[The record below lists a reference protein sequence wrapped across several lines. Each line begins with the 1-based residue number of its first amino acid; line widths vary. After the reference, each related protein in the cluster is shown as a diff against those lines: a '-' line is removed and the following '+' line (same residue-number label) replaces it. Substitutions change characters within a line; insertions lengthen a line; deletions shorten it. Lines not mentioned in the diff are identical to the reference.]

1 MSECTEPIDLHGG
14 EVALL
19 GNGGGV
25 VVIIVSKRWDGLQD
39 RIDNDANVTI
49 VESLAM
55 NLEEGLGM
63 IDSNWRGRGGRRLGV
78 GETTMEDLEDVR
90 ILVTKD
96 FLLFL
101 TMCNGNNKKRET
113 EKRRQM
119 KDNAKRK

>member
-1 MSECTEPIDLHGG
+1 
-14 EVALL
+14 
-19 GNGGGV
+19 
-25 VVIIVSKRWDGLQD
+25 
-39 RIDNDANVTI
+39 
-49 VESLAM
+49 
-55 NLEEGLGM
+55 
-63 IDSNWRGRGGRRLGV
+63 
-78 GETTMEDLEDVR
+78 MEDLEDVR